1 MKRKNNLNNQ
11 TILQLLY
18 SLWSHISPRRH
29 RQFGML
35 LVLTLLSALME
46 VVSLSAILP
55 FIGIIT
61 QPDKVFA
68 YPLMADVA
76 EMLGILSPDQLV
88 FPLALAFSL
97 AALTAG
103 VLRILLLWAN
113 LRLGNATGA
122 DLGIDVYKRTLYQP
136 YSVHVARSSSE
147 IISGITQKV
156 GAATSVV
163 ISVITVVT
171 TLALFLAI
179 MMTLLV
185 IDPSVAIISSLS
197 FGGVY
202 ILIAWSTRKRLKRN
216 SLVIASEQTQVVK
229 SLQEGLGAIR
239 DVLIDGSQEIYCN
252 VYRKAVLKL
261 QRAGAGNTFMSQA
274 PRFLMEAVGMVII
287 AIFVLVLS
295 NKPGGVAAAIP
306 LLGMLALAAQRLL
319 PLIQQVYGNWSVVAG
334 SRAVLTDVL
343 ALLDQPLPEL
353 ANQAEPESLAFVN
366 AISLQNISFRY
377 GDTTP
382 WVLDEINL
390 TIPKG
395 ARVGFVGSTGSG
407 KSTVIDLIMA
417 LLEPSN
423 GVLMVDDKIITAENR
438 RAWQRNIAHV
448 PQAIFLAD
456 TTISENIAFGIPS
469 DQIDYERVRL
479 AAKRA
484 RIDEFVESYP
494 DGYAAIVGERGV
506 RLSGGQRQRIGI
518 ARALY
523 KQASVLVFDEAT
535 SALDTETEF
544 SVMQAIDDLADDLT
558 IIMIAH
564 RTTTLKKCDVI
575 FKLDQGQ
582 VFAQH
587 SYNEVIQDQT

>member
-1 MKRKNNLNNQ
+1 
-11 TILQLLY
+11 
-18 SLWSHISPRRH
+18 
-29 RQFGML
+29 
-35 LVLTLLSALME
+35 
-46 VVSLSAILP
+46 
-55 FIGIIT
+55 
-61 QPDKVFA
+61 
-68 YPLMADVA
+68 
-76 EMLGILSPDQLV
+76 
-88 FPLALAFSL
+88 
-97 AALTAG
+97 
-103 VLRILLLWAN
+103 
-113 LRLGNATGA
+113 
-122 DLGIDVYKRTLYQP
+122 
-136 YSVHVARSSSE
+136 
-147 IISGITQKV
+147 
-156 GAATSVV
+156 
-163 ISVITVVT
+163 
-171 TLALFLAI
+171 
-179 MMTLLV
+179 
-185 IDPSVAIISSLS
+185 
-197 FGGVY
+197 
-202 ILIAWSTRKRLKRN
+202 
-216 SLVIASEQTQVVK
+216 
-229 SLQEGLGAIR
+229 
-239 DVLIDGSQEIYCN
+239 
-252 VYRKAVLKL
+252 
-261 QRAGAGNTFMSQA
+261 
-274 PRFLMEAVGMVII
+274 
-287 AIFVLVLS
+287 
-295 NKPGGVAAAIP
+295 
-306 LLGMLALAAQRLL
+306 
-319 PLIQQVYGNWSVVAG
+319 
-334 SRAVLTDVL
+334 VLTDVL

-523 KQASVLVFDEAT
+523 KQASVL
-535 SALDTETEF
+535 ETEF

>member
-1 MKRKNNLNNQ
+1 
-11 TILQLLY
+11 
-18 SLWSHISPRRH
+18 
-29 RQFGML
+29 
-35 LVLTLLSALME
+35 
-46 VVSLSAILP
+46 
-55 FIGIIT
+55 
-61 QPDKVFA
+61 
-68 YPLMADVA
+68 
-76 EMLGILSPDQLV
+76 
-88 FPLALAFSL
+88 
-97 AALTAG
+97 
-103 VLRILLLWAN
+103 
-113 LRLGNATGA
+113 
-122 DLGIDVYKRTLYQP
+122 
-136 YSVHVARSSSE
+136 
-147 IISGITQKV
+147 
-156 GAATSVV
+156 
-163 ISVITVVT
+163 
-171 TLALFLAI
+171 
-179 MMTLLV
+179 
-185 IDPSVAIISSLS
+185 
-197 FGGVY
+197 
-202 ILIAWSTRKRLKRN
+202 
-216 SLVIASEQTQVVK
+216 
-229 SLQEGLGAIR
+229 
-239 DVLIDGSQEIYCN
+239 
-252 VYRKAVLKL
+252 LKL
-261 QRAGAGNTFMSQA
+261 QRAGAGNAFMSQA
-274 PRFLMEAVGMVII
+274 PRFLMEAIGMVII

-295 NKPGGVAAAIP
+295 NKPGGVAAAFP

-353 ANQAEPESLAFVN
+353 ANQAETESLAFVN

-456 TTISENIAFGIPS
+456 TTIAENIAFGTPS